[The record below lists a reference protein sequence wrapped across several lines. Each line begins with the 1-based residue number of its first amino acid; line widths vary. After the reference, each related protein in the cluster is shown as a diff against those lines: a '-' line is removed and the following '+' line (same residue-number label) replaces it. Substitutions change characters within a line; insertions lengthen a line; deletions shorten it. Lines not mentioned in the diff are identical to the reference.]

1 MSLVEHPLRR
11 IRATVL
17 EVLPM
22 TGLAYVADEGTGT
35 WTITKSTQGVG
46 LDTLRQ
52 GQRVE
57 LTIRDDNEYSIVSG
71 YAPLD

>member
-1 MSLVEHPLRR
+1 MNLVEHPIRC

-22 TGLAYVADEGTGT
+22 TGLAYVADEATGT
-35 WTITKSTQGVG
+35 WAITKSTPGVG

-57 LTIRDDNEYSIVSG
+57 LTIKDDTSFSLVSG